1 MIKNF
6 IIVGLTVALL
16 VTCHKYKSLESA
28 FLEYKEAHQEANK
41 ERIITLEEVPPI
53 EFEGEEIKMSGD
65 FTLTC

>member
-6 IIVGLTVALL
+6 IIVGLTIALL
-16 VTCHKYKSLESA
+16 VTCYKYKSLESA
-28 FLEYKEAHQEANK
+28 FLEYKEANNRTEQ
-41 ERIITLEEVPPI
+41 ERIITLEEVPAV